1 MAPRRGVTRLAAVLL
16 TALLP
21 PLLANADIAR
31 TVRAA
36 SSRSRSDRSLVVAP
50 GARPAVLAA
59 MTLGEEGV
67 QRVAGDDAEAAG
79 SAAVGRKDTDG
90 SSEDASGTP
99 LLVVTATGREA
110 EETAL
115 ALRSYLPA
123 DDVAV
128 MPAWETLPHERL
140 SPRADTVA
148 QRLSVLRRLAHP
160 EEGGA
165 IRVLVVP
172 VRAGA
177 LRGLLRSRTVQ
188 YLGLMS
194 FSLYL
199 VHEPVV
205 VSLRLLTQPLSPWWL
220 LILAPLVSAPL
231 TWLFQRYIE
240 APSHRLARRTGAL
253 TSARFAQWSERRR
266 SGRAAGQVGEA

>member
-1 MAPRRGVTRLAAVLL
+1 MLL

-21 PLLANADIAR
+21 PLLADADIAR

-36 SSRSRSDRSLVVAP
+36 SSRSRTDRSLVVAP

-59 MTLGEEGV
+59 MALGEEGV
-67 QRVAGDDAEAAG
+67 QRVAGGDAPATG
-79 SAAVGRKDTDG
+79 SAEV
-90 SSEDASGTP
+90 SGAP

-165 IRVLVVP
+165 IRVLIVP
-172 VRAGA
+172 VRALLA
-177 LRGLLRSRTVQ
+177 PVIAGLGEL
-188 YLGLMS
+188 
-194 FSLYL
+194 
-199 VHEPVV
+199 EPV
-205 VSLRLLTQPLSPWWL
+205 Q
-220 LILAPLVSAPL
+220 LAPGLTVGLEETARRLEAAAYTRVDMVESRGEYAVRGGILDVFPPSETSAPL
-231 TWLFQRYIE
+231 
-240 APSHRLARRTGAL
+240 RRWTP
-253 TSARFAQWSERRR
+253 
-266 SGRAAGQVGEA
+266 